1 MSEVEQQVPQ
11 PLAAEGKATA
21 GDTVERYRYVLTDQ
35 EAYELRLW
43 WRRLVMDDKELKR
56 YTQQRPYPRGVRAT
70 LRRCATIESVMLTEA
85 FRHLWLALES
95 QAWAEAASEW
105 PNTRNQRLEVW
116 SVIAAVVCEL
126 RAETFDAPLGKR
138 LGEKRPNTVD
148 TPRMSDLRFQQLLD
162 CHSGDELIRRFRR
175 ALKLADNAGVSV
187 VHLADMVA
195 LWDREQRGQ
204 YRAKATQRFAFAMS
218 DAYFKARAL
227 KQAAGD

>member
-1 MSEVEQQVPQ
+1 MSEVEQRAQPQ
-11 PLAAEGKATA
+11 GAEGEATK
-21 GDTVERYRYVLTDQ
+21 GETVEGYHYALTHQ

-56 YTQQRPYPRGVRAT
+56 YSKQRPYPRGVRAT

-85 FRHLWLALES
+85 FRHLWQALES
-95 QAWAEAASEW
+95 KAWQEAPPRTS
-105 PNTRNQRLEVW
+105 RDQRIETW
-116 SVIAAVVCEL
+116 AVIAAVACEL
-126 RAETFDAPLGKR
+126 RGETFDAPLGKR
-138 LGEKRPNTVD
+138 LGEKRPNTGD

-187 VHLADMVA
+187 VRLADMVA
-195 LWDREQRGQ
+195 LWHREQRGQ
-204 YRAKATQRFAFAMS
+204 YRAEATQRFAFVMS

-227 KQAAGD
+227 KSAAGD